1 MMFNTSKVTD
11 ERWMRLALEQAKQ
24 AESEGEVP
32 VGAVVVIDEKI
43 IGQGH
48 NQSLGFH
55 DPSAHAEIMAMRQA
69 GKTLSNYRLPDS
81 TLYVT
86 LEPCMMC
93 AGAILHARI
102 ERVVFGAR
110 DKKTGAVGSIANLL
124 ENPLANHRCLVT
136 ADILSEQSRL
146 LLANFF
152 QQRRQ
157 SG

>member
-32 VGAVVVIDEKI
+32 VGAVVVIDDKV
-43 IGQGH
+43 IGQGR
-48 NQSLGFH
+48 NQTLGLH
-55 DPSAHAEIMAMRQA
+55 DPSAHAEIMAMREA
-69 GKTLSNYRLPDS
+69 GKTLFNYRIPGS

-86 LEPCMMC
+86 LEPCIMC
-93 AGAILHARI
+93 AGAILHARV

-110 DKKTGAVGSIANLL
+110 DEKTGAVGSIANLL
-124 ENPLANHRCLVT
+124 ENPLANHRCRVT
-136 ADILSEQSRL
+136 AGILPEPSRL
-146 LLANFF
+146 LLGNFF

-157 SG
+157 SV

>member
-32 VGAVVVIDEKI
+32 VGAVVVIDGKV
-43 IGQGH
+43 IGQGR
-48 NQSLGFH
+48 NQSLDFH

-69 GKTLSNYRLPDS
+69 GKTLSNYRLPGS

-102 ERVVFGAR
+102 ERVVFGTR
-110 DKKTGAVGSIANLL
+110 DEKTGAVGSIANLL
-124 ENPLANHRCLVT
+124 ENPLANHRCRVT

-152 QQRRQ
+152 QQRRK

>member
-1 MMFNTSKVTD
+1 MMFNTSKATD

-24 AESEGEVP
+24 SESEGEVP
-32 VGAVVVIDEKI
+32 VGAVVVIDDKV
-43 IGQGH
+43 IGQGR

-55 DPSAHAEIMAMRQA
+55 DPSAHAEIMAMREA
-69 GKTLSNYRLPDS
+69 GKNLSNYRIPGS

-110 DKKTGAVGSIANLL
+110 DEKTGAVGSIANLL
-124 ENPLANHRCLVT
+124 ENPLANHRCRVT
-136 ADILSEQSRL
+136 AGILPEQSLL

-157 SG
+157 LG

>member
-32 VGAVVVIDEKI
+32 VGAVVVIDDKV
-43 IGQGH
+43 IGQGR
-48 NQSLGFH
+48 NQTLGLH
-55 DPSAHAEIMAMRQA
+55 DPSAHAEIMAMREA
-69 GKTLSNYRLPDS
+69 GKNLSNYRIPGS

-86 LEPCMMC
+86 LEPCIMC
-93 AGAILHARI
+93 AGAILHARV

-110 DKKTGAVGSIANLL
+110 DEKTGAVGSIANLL
-124 ENPLANHRCLVT
+124 ENPLVNHRCRVT
-136 ADILSEQSRL
+136 AGILSESSRL
-146 LLANFF
+146 LLGNFF

>member
-1 MMFNTSKVTD
+1 MNLTLSTAVD

-32 VGAVVVIDEKI
+32 VGAVVVIDDKV
-43 IGQGH
+43 IGQGR

-102 ERVVFGAR
+102 ERVVFGTR
-110 DKKTGAVGSIANLL
+110 DEKTGAVGSIANLL
-124 ENPLANHRCLVT
+124 ENPLANHRCRVT
-136 ADILSEQSRL
+136 AGILPGPSRL
-146 LLANFF
+146 LLGNFF

>member
-1 MMFNTSKVTD
+1 MFNTSKVTD

-32 VGAVVVIDEKI
+32 VGAVVVIDDKV
-43 IGQGH
+43 IGQGR
-48 NQSLGFH
+48 NQTLGLH
-55 DPSAHAEIMAMRQA
+55 DPSAHAEIMAMREA
-69 GKTLSNYRLPDS
+69 GKTLFNYRIPGS

-86 LEPCMMC
+86 LEPCIMC
-93 AGAILHARI
+93 AGAILHARV

-110 DKKTGAVGSIANLL
+110 DEKTGAVGSIANLL
-124 ENPLANHRCLVT
+124 ENPLANHRCRVT
-136 ADILSEQSRL
+136 AGILPGPSRL
-146 LLANFF
+146 LLGNFF

>member
-1 MMFNTSKVTD
+1 MMLHTSKAAD
-11 ERWMRLALEQAKQ
+11 ERWMYLALEQAKQ

-32 VGAVVVIDEKI
+32 VGAVVVINEKI
-43 IGQGH
+43 IGEGR
-48 NQSLGFH
+48 NQSLGCH
-55 DPSAHAEIMAMRQA
+55 DPSAHAEIMAIRQA
-69 GKTLSNYRLPDS
+69 GKTLSNYRLPGS

-110 DKKTGAVGSIANLL
+110 DEKTGAVGSIANLL
-124 ENPLANHRCLVT
+124 ENPLANHRCRVT
-136 ADILSEQSRL
+136 AGILPEQSLL

-157 SG
+157 LG

>member
-1 MMFNTSKVTD
+1 MFNTSKVTD

-32 VGAVVVIDEKI
+32 VGAVVMIDEKI
-43 IGQGH
+43 IGQGR

-55 DPSAHAEIMAMRQA
+55 DSSAHAEIMAMRQA
-69 GKTLSNYRLPDS
+69 GKTLSNYRLPGS

-102 ERVVFGAR
+102 ERVVFGTR
-110 DKKTGAVGSIANLL
+110 DEKTGAVGSIANLL
-124 ENPLANHRCLVT
+124 ENPLANHRCRVT

-152 QQRRQ
+152 QQRRK

>member
-1 MMFNTSKVTD
+1 MNLTLSTAVD

-32 VGAVVVIDEKI
+32 VGAVVVIDDKV
-43 IGQGH
+43 IGQGR

-55 DPSAHAEIMAMRQA
+55 DPSAHAEIMAMREA
-69 GKTLSNYRLPDS
+69 GKTLSNYRIPGS

-86 LEPCMMC
+86 LEPCVMC

-110 DKKTGAVGSIANLL
+110 DEKTGAVGSIANLL
-124 ENPLANHRCLVT
+124 ESPLANHRCRVT
-136 ADILSEQSRL
+136 AGILSEPSRL
-146 LLANFF
+146 LLTNFF
-152 QQRRQ
+152 QQRR
-157 SG
+157 

>member
-1 MMFNTSKVTD
+1 MNLTLSTAVD

-32 VGAVVVIDEKI
+32 VGAVVVIDDKV
-43 IGQGH
+43 IGQGR

-55 DPSAHAEIMAMRQA
+55 DPSAHAEIMAMREA
-69 GKTLSNYRLPDS
+69 GKTLSNYRIPGS

-86 LEPCMMC
+86 LEPCVMC
-93 AGAILHARI
+93 AGAILHARV

-110 DKKTGAVGSIANLL
+110 DEKTGAVGSIANLL
-124 ENPLANHRCLVT
+124 ENPLANHRCRVT

-152 QQRRQ
+152 QQRR
-157 SG
+157 

>member
-11 ERWMRLALEQAKQ
+11 ERWMRLALEQARQ

-32 VGAVVVIDEKI
+32 VGAVVVIDDKV
-43 IGQGH
+43 IGQGR

-55 DPSAHAEIMAMRQA
+55 DPSAHAEIMAMREA
-69 GKTLSNYRLPDS
+69 GKTLSNYRIPGS

-86 LEPCMMC
+86 LEPCVMC
-93 AGAILHARI
+93 AGAILHARV

-110 DKKTGAVGSIANLL
+110 DEKTGAVGSIANLL
-124 ENPLANHRCLVT
+124 ENPLANHRCRVT

-152 QQRRQ
+152 QQRR
-157 SG
+157 

>member
-32 VGAVVVIDEKI
+32 VGAVVVIDGKV
-43 IGQGH
+43 IGQGR
-48 NQSLGFH
+48 NQSLDFH

-69 GKTLSNYRLPDS
+69 GKTLSNYRLPGS

-86 LEPCMMC
+86 LETCMMC

-102 ERVVFGAR
+102 ERVVFGTR
-110 DKKTGAVGSIANLL
+110 DEKTGAVGSIANLL
-124 ENPLANHRCLVT
+124 ENPLANHRWRVT

-152 QQRRQ
+152 QQRR
-157 SG
+157 

>member
-32 VGAVVVIDEKI
+32 VGAVVVIDDKV
-43 IGQGH
+43 IGQGR

-55 DPSAHAEIMAMRQA
+55 DPSAHAEIMAMREA
-69 GKTLSNYRLPDS
+69 GKTLSNYRLPGS

-110 DKKTGAVGSIANLL
+110 DEKTGAVGSIANLL
-124 ENPLANHRCLVT
+124 ENPLANHRCRVT
-136 ADILSEQSRL
+136 AGILPEQSLL

-157 SG
+157 LG